1 MSVTYSHDQFGKLFV
16 TMIVP
21 VIALLAA
28 LFPVIGQ
35 TIVLSVMVVA
45 FVLLILLFYTLSVEV
60 TRDHLRLRFGIGLV
74 SKTFDTG
81 EMVDVYPVRNKW
93 YYGFGIRL
101 TPHGW
106 LFNVSGLDAVEIVMR
121 SGRHYRI
128 GTDEPQ
134 ALAAAVKRAID
145 DSAHQA

>member
-1 MSVTYSHDQFGKLFV
+1 MSYRHDQFGTLAV
-16 TMIVP
+16 GTMIS
-21 VIALLAA
+21 IAVLLAV
-28 LFPVIGQ
+28 FF
-35 TIVLSVMVVA
+35 VA
-45 FVLLILLFYTLSVEV
+45 TGFLPLLIILLISFFLVLMLFHSLSVEV

-74 SKTFDTG
+74 GKTFATG

>member
-1 MSVTYSHDQFGKLFV
+1 MSYSHDQFGTLAV
-16 TMIVP
+16 GTMIS
-21 VIALLAA
+21 IAVLLAVFFIA
-28 LFPVIGQ
+28 TGFLPPLI
-35 TIVLSVMVVA
+35 I
-45 FVLLILLFYTLSVEV
+45 LLISFFLVLMLFHSLSVEV

-74 SKTFDTG
+74 GKTFATG

-121 SGRHYRI
+121 SGRCLSNR
-128 GTDEPQ
+128 DR
-134 ALAAAVKRAID
+134 RAPGACRGGQTSD
-145 DSAHQA
+145 R

>member
-1 MSVTYSHDQFGKLFV
+1 VSYSHDQFGTLAV
-16 TMIVP
+16 GTMIS
-21 VIALLAA
+21 IAVLLAV
-28 LFPVIGQ
+28 FF
-35 TIVLSVMVVA
+35 VA
-45 FVLLILLFYTLSVEV
+45 TGFLPLLIILLISFFLVLMLFHSLSVEV

-74 SKTFDTG
+74 GKTFATG

-121 SGRHYRI
+121 SGRRYRI

-145 DSAHQA
+145 DSAHHA

>member
-1 MSVTYSHDQFGKLFV
+1 MSYSHDQFGTLAV
-16 TMIVP
+16 GTMIS
-21 VIALLAA
+21 IAVLLAVFFIA
-28 LFPVIGQ
+28 TGFLP
-35 TIVLSVMVVA
+35 
-45 FVLLILLFYTLSVEV
+45 LLIILLISFFLVLMLFHSLSVEV

-74 SKTFDTG
+74 GKTFATG

-121 SGRHYRI
+121 SGRRYRI

-145 DSAHQA
+145 DSAHHA

>member
-1 MSVTYSHDQFGKLFV
+1 MSIAYSHDQLGTLMV
-16 TMIVP
+16 GVIVS
-21 VIALLAA
+21 VAVLLAVLYVA
-28 LFPVIGQ
+28 TGFFP
-35 TIVLSVMVVA
+35 
-45 FVLLILLFYTLSVEV
+45 LLIILLGSFFLVLMLFHRLRVEV
-60 TRDHLRLRFGIGLV
+60 TRDHLRLQFGVGLV
-74 SKTFDTG
+74 RKTFDTA
-81 EMVDVYPVRNKW
+81 EIVDVYPVRNKW

-134 ALAAAVKRAID
+134 ALAAAVKRAING
-145 DSAHQA
+145 SAHHA

>member
-1 MSVTYSHDQFGKLFV
+1 MSIAYRHDQFGTLV
-16 TMIVP
+16 VGTMIS
-21 VIALLAA
+21 IAVLLA
-28 LFPVIGQ
+28 
-35 TIVLSVMVVA
+35 VLYIATGFWPLLIILLVSFV
-45 FVLLILLFYTLSVEV
+45 FVLMLFHRLRVEV
-60 TRDHLRLRFGIGLV
+60 TRNHLRLRFGIGLV
-74 SKTFDTG
+74 RKTFDTG

-128 GTDEPQ
+128 GTDEPH
-134 ALAAAVKRAID
+134 ALAAAVKRAIS
-145 DSAHQA
+145 DSAHHA